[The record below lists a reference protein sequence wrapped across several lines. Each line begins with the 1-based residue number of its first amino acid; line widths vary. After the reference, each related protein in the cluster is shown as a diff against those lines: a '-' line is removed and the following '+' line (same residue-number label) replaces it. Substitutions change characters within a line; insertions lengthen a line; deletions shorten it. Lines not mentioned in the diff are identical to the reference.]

1 MFKKGMRHRMKPGYL
16 RYFFSLLENCKQ
28 TSDWF
33 RLFRLLRRL
42 RKGVTNKECCGTMS
56 LYGIWLVSFARG
68 DTQST
73 ALSVFFSSFFFS
85 PCLVPW
91 SAALVSFISPL
102 KQRQCS
108 KPQHPATERV
118 SGSTVVARSPFYTA
132 VATRLSGRKQGGLGA
147 SWISPWIRAERR
159 C

>member
-1 MFKKGMRHRMKPGYL
+1 MFKKGMRHKMKPGYL
-16 RYFFSLLENCKQ
+16 RYFFSLPENCKQ

-33 RLFRLLRRL
+33 RLFRLLCRL
-42 RKGVTNKECCGTMS
+42 RKDVTNKERCSTMS
-56 LYGIWLVSFARG
+56 LYGIWWVSFARG

-73 ALSVFFSSFFFS
+73 ALSVFFSFFS

-132 VATRLSGRKQGGLGA
+132 VATRLSGRKQGGLSA
-147 SWISPWIRAERR
+147 PRISLCIRAERR